1 MDELLKAI
9 KNLPKR
15 EKVHTVKIAGQD
27 VVVSLAKK
35 LEVMKHGEDAY
46 RWISSKE
53 FALKPPIKPKTQ
65 YSILQKAQKGYVFE
79 QGDIHW
85 PKAVVEGGES
95 WLIKQE

>member
-46 RWISSKE
+46 MWKTPTE
-53 FALKPPIKPKTQ
+53 FVLKPPKKAKASYTV
-65 YSILQKAQKGYVFE
+65 LQEAAKGYEFE

-85 PKAVVEGGES
+85 PTGVVEKGVT
-95 WLIKQE
+95 WIKSE